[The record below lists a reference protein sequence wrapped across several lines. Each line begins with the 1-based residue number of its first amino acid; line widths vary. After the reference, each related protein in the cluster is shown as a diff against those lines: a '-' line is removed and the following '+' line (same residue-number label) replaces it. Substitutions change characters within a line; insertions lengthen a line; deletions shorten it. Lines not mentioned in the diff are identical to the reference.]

1 MESLPRLSIVICTRN
16 RIELLQRAC
25 ESLAKQVQVEDSIEV
40 IVIDNASSDGT
51 SQWLADVGAGT
62 GREAPGLLGSRY
74 RIRGEREP
82 VSGLSRARNRGVRL
96 ARGEFVAF
104 LDDDAWAEPEWADSL
119 LRAFDEGGSD
129 TACVGGPVLPD
140 WGRPEPRWIQGSEDL
155 RGMLS
160 ILTDEREAGPL
171 PIDRHLIGANIAFRK
186 SALLRLGGFSED
198 LGRQGACLKSNEE
211 LELIRRLSS
220 FGQQVRWDPRIRV
233 HHRIHAERLSR
244 LWFIR
249 RSFWQGR
256 SDVRMKWASGQTP
269 DASRS
274 LRRFLFF
281 PVEFHYLPVF
291 EGFLRGIM
299 CLGEAWEA
307 LRCRSTS
314 I

>member
-1 MESLPRLSIVICTRN
+1 MEDLPRLSIVVCTRN
-16 RIELLQRAC
+16 RIKLLQRAC

-51 SQWLADVGAGT
+51 SQWLN
-62 GREAPGLLGSRY
+62 EFGLLQSRL
-74 RIRGEREP
+74 RFRGEREP
-82 VSGLSRARNRGVRL
+82 VCGLSLARNRGVRL

-104 LDDDAWAEPEWADSL
+104 LDDDAWAEPEWAKSL
-119 LRAFDEGGSD
+119 LNAFDEGGAF

-140 WGRPEPRWIQGSEDL
+140 WGGPEPRWIRGRENL

-160 ILTDEREAGPL
+160 ILTDERQAGPL

-186 SALLRLGGFSED
+186 SELLRLGGFSED
-198 LGRQGACLKSNEE
+198 LGRRDACLKGNEE
-211 LELIRRLSS
+211 LELISKLSNS
-220 FGQQVRWDPRIRV
+220 GHQVRWDPRIRV
-233 HHRIHAERLSR
+233 HHRIHADRLSR

-256 SDVRMKWASGQTP
+256 SDVIMRLASGQSP
-269 DASRS
+269 DVSRS
-274 LRRFLFF
+274 LRRFLLF
-281 PVEFHYLPVF
+281 PFEFHYLPVF
-291 EGFLRGIM
+291 EGFLSGVM